1 MAEKKTRLAFRLD
14 PMLAEEV
21 VRLAGLR
28 RRDVSDTIAYL
39 VAKGLEREARTETE
53 QIIRA
58 VESCSEQIEQLQ
70 ELAEALE
77 LREAERFRRL
87 LGHLQVNQALG
98 AEAVACQRVKM
109 LEDRPRDYDKAVDLA
124 RRQTTEDAGMYRESL
139 AIGGPAQA
147 RKSGKQA
154 ERAA

>member
-1 MAEKKTRLAFRLD
+1 MAEKKTRLAFRID
-14 PMLAEEV
+14 PLLAEEV

-39 VAKGLEREARTETE
+39 VAKGLDREARTETE

-58 VESCSEQIEQLQ
+58 VEACSEQIEQLQ
-70 ELAEALE
+70 GLAESLE
-77 LREAERFRRL
+77 QREAERFRRL
-87 LGHLQVNQALG
+87 LGHLQVQQALS

-109 LEDRPRDYDKAVDLA
+109 LDAQPKDYGRAVELA
-124 RRQTTEDAGMYRESL
+124 RRQATEDAGMFRESL

-147 RKSGKQA
+147 RKLGKQG